1 MTKNA
6 NRQYNSGFRYKTL
19 STHSKNL
26 TTFADSILQI
36 LRTMYQQLF
45 KKKDI
50 TAILKE
56 SESGNGGLRRNLSA
70 TNLVTLG
77 IGAIVG
83 TGIFVITGTAAA
95 AYAGPALTISFV
107 ISAISCVMA
116 GLCYAEFASMIPVAG
131 SVYSYSYTTM
141 GEFIAWFIGWVLILE
156 YLFACSSVAVGWS
169 GYMTSLLIGWG
180 ITLPAQISHATFDHT
195 ADGWFMTGSIIN
207 FPAVFIVG
215 IVSALLIGGI
225 KQSAI
230 INNVIV
236 VIKVGVILLF
246 IGFGLS
252 YINLDN
258 WTPYIPEN
266 TGNFGDFGWSGILR
280 GAGVVFYAY
289 LGFDAL
295 STTAQEAKNPQR
307 DMPKGILISLMI
319 CALLY
324 IAVTAV
330 LTGIVNYKE
339 LNVSAP
345 IALAIDSTGKGLAW
359 LSPFIKLG
367 AIAGLSSVILVMMLG
382 QSRIYYAI
390 SKDGLLP
397 KFFSKI
403 HSKHGIP
410 HNATIF
416 ASVITTLFAGLF
428 PLHVLSELVSIGTLL
443 AFTVVCLSILVL
455 RKTQPDLKR
464 PFKTPF
470 VPFVPLLG
478 AGICI
483 MQMLSLPMSTWLRLI
498 GWSAIGIVIY
508 FCYGIKHSKLNN
520 PK

>member
-1 MTKNA
+1 M
-6 NRQYNSGFRYKTL
+6 FE
-19 STHSKNL
+19 
-26 TTFADSILQI
+26 
-36 LRTMYQQLF
+36 QLF

-50 TAILKE
+50 GLILREAEGK
-56 SESGNGGLRRNLSA
+56 NDGLRRNLSA
-70 TNLVTLG
+70 ANLVTLG

-95 AYAGPALTISFV
+95 NYAGPGLTISFL
-107 ISAISCVMA
+107 ISALGCVMA
-116 GLCYAEFASMIPVAG
+116 GLCYAEFAAMIPVAG

-141 GEFIAWFIGWVLILE
+141 GEILAWFIGWILILE

-169 GYMTSLLIGWG
+169 GYMMSLCEGWG
-180 ITLPAQISHATFDHT
+180 VHIPWHLSYATFDHT
-195 ADGWFMTGSIIN
+195 EEGWVMTGSLFN
-207 FPAVFIVG
+207 FPAVFIVAL
-215 IVSALLIGGI
+215 VTSLLIGGI
-225 KQSAI
+225 KQSAF

-252 YINLDN
+252 YIDLGN
-258 WTPYIPEN
+258 WSPYVPQN
-266 TGNFGDFGWSGILR
+266 TGEFGNFGWSGILR

-295 STTAQEAKNPQR
+295 STAAQEAKKPQK
-307 DMPKGILISLMI
+307 DMPKGILISLLV
-319 CALLY
+319 CAVLY

-339 LNVSAP
+339 LDVAAP
-345 IALAIDSTGKGLAW
+345 IALAIDRTGAGLAW
-359 LSPFIKLG
+359 LSPFVKLG

-397 KFFSKI
+397 RFFSKV
-403 HSKHGIP
+403 HPKHGVP

-416 ASVITTLFAGLF
+416 ACIVTGLFAGLF
-428 PLHVLSELVSIGTLL
+428 PLNVLSELVSIGTLM
-443 AFTVVCLSILVL
+443 AFTVVCISIVVL
-455 RKTQPDLKR
+455 RKTQPQLKR

-470 VPFVPLLG
+470 VPFIPLLG
-478 AGICI
+478 AAICL
-483 MQMLSLPMSTWLRLI
+483 MQMIALPISTWVRLI
-498 GWSAIGIVIY
+498 VWSIIGFIIY
-508 FCYGIKHSKLNN
+508 FSYGIKHSKLNKN
-520 PK
+520 NVKE